1 MKFCKLLNKTG
12 KRAMAKKIP
21 IDEEAL
27 KRQMLSGKSV
37 LVPAV
42 STLQEAPIG
51 QNLSKGVV
59 NAVVSTSQELPI
71 GQVLSGGAAGK
82 DVAVTPVV
90 AAEVVAAEVVA
101 AYGQEQEDGEDDDV
115 LSKVMA
121 APAKKQPSA
130 DGDKD
135 LSRYERLFL
144 SRSIVGLPR
153 TNVGIS
159 LLTLEKVEKVIYR
172 VFDGRIAVSTF
183 IDNIVTEHI
192 ARHEKSMNRWLLEK
206 SVNLFD

>member
-1 MKFCKLLNKTG
+1 MG
-12 KRAMAKKIP
+12 KRAMVKKIP
-21 IDEEAL
+21 IDEDAL
-27 KRQMLSGKSV
+27 RRQMLSGKSV
-37 LVPAV
+37 LVPAA
-42 STLQEAPIG
+42 LA
-51 QNLSKGVV
+51 
-59 NAVVSTSQELPI
+59 SQELPTA
-71 GQVLSGGAAGK
+71 QVLSGKSALVPAALASQELPTA
-82 DVAVTPVV
+82 VAVTPV
-90 AAEVVAAEVVA
+90 AAAAAVVAAH
-101 AYGQEQEDGEDDDV
+101 GQAKAEGDDGEDDDV

-121 APAKKQPSA
+121 APAKKQPTAEA

-135 LSRYERLFL
+135 LLRYEKLFL

-159 LLTLEKVEKVIYR
+159 LLTLEKVEKIIYR

-192 ARHEKSMNRWLLEK
+192 VRHEKSMNRWLLEK